1 MAPAPDESATVT
13 VQVDGWLSGTLAG
26 EQETVVVVF
35 LFVEARLNVPLL
47 PECAASGVY
56 VPVIRA
62 WPTTVG
68 VSVTL
73 HDPLDRVQVVAL
85 KVPVLLVVKLTVP
98 VGVTV

>member
-1 MAPAPDESATVT
+1 MQVVALKVPVLLVVKLTVPVGVMAPAPDESATVT
-13 VQVDGWLSGTLAG
+13 VQVEGWLSGTLAG
-26 EQETVVVVF
+26 EQETVVVVL

-68 VSVTL
+68 V
-73 HDPLDRVQVVAL
+73 
-85 KVPVLLVVKLTVP
+85 
-98 VGVTV
+98 